1 MDIDQ
6 IIALIQQ
13 GESHHLE
20 FKKSTTQLKPAFET
34 ICAFLNGEGG
44 TVLLGVT
51 NNGQVPGQDVSD
63 TTRQEIAREISK
75 IEPPVQLTIS
85 YVPTGAG
92 KFVIAIEARSGRHAP
107 YVYDG
112 RAFERNQATV
122 SRMAQHRYD
131 QLVSRRFQHNFSWEK
146 FEAEDYSFNDLDRD
160 LILGVVRKAVEVGRM
175 PEDALRQ
182 EIPELLRAL
191 HLLTNDRLMNAAVA
205 LFGKKIMPA
214 YPQCQLKM
222 ARFQGLDRNEFL
234 DSNILHG
241 NIFDLLDGGM
251 LFIKRHLPIAAK
263 IEEGKLERVET
274 PIIPFDAIREA
285 IINSLC
291 HRNYSD
297 IGGSIGLA
305 IYENR
310 MEIFNNGGLSPEVT
324 LEKIKSGFSKPSNPL
339 IADVLYRC
347 NLIEKW
353 GRGVPKMI
361 SSCKAAHDPEP
372 EFIVDEIEFKV
383 TFMFPT
389 SINPPRILLGTLD
402 EQQAKLN
409 RRQREIIEMLSHV
422 SELKPKD
429 IIDGL
434 TEPTTERTLR
444 RDLAGLRALNIIDTQ
459 GSGRTV
465 VWFLTGKNKES

>member
-1 MDIDQ
+1 M
-6 IIALIQQ
+6 
-13 GESHHLE
+13 ES
-20 FKKSTTQLKPAFET
+20 
-34 ICAFLNGEGG
+34 
-44 TVLLGVT
+44 
-51 NNGQVPGQDVSD
+51 
-63 TTRQEIAREISK
+63 
-75 IEPPVQLTIS
+75 
-85 YVPTGAG
+85 
-92 KFVIAIEARSGRHAP
+92 
-107 YVYDG
+107 
-112 RAFERNQATV
+112 
-122 SRMAQHRYD
+122 
-131 QLVSRRFQHNFSWEK
+131 
-146 FEAEDYSFNDLDRD
+146 LD
-160 LILGVVRKAVEVGRM
+160 
-175 PEDALRQ
+175 
-182 EIPELLRAL
+182 
-191 HLLTNDRLMNAAVA
+191 
-205 LFGKKIMPA
+205 
-214 YPQCQLKM
+214 
-222 ARFQGLDRNEFL
+222 
-234 DSNILHG
+234 
-241 NIFDLLDGGM
+241 
-251 LFIKRHLPIAAK
+251 
-263 IEEGKLERVET
+263 KLY
-274 PIIPFDAIREA
+274 
-285 IINSLC
+285 IINYFTY

-305 IYENR
+305 IYDNR

-389 SINPPRILLGTLD
+389 SINPPRVLLGTLD

-409 RRQREIIEMLSHV
+409 RRQREIIEMLSNV
-422 SELKPKD
+422 RELKPKD

-434 TEPTTERTLR
+434 TEPTTDRTLR

>member
-1 MDIDQ
+1 M
-6 IIALIQQ
+6 
-13 GESHHLE
+13 S
-20 FKKSTTQLKPAFET
+20 QLSLA
-34 ICAFLNGEGG
+34 NSN
-44 TVLLGVT
+44 LLGVLYST
-51 NNGQVPGQDVSD
+51 FSHDPCH
-63 TTRQEIAREISK
+63 
-75 IEPPVQLTIS
+75 
-85 YVPTGAG
+85 TGLP
-92 KFVIAIEARSGRHAP
+92 EAH
-107 YVYDG
+107 
-112 RAFERNQATV
+112 
-122 SRMAQHRYD
+122 
-131 QLVSRRFQHNFSWEK
+131 
-146 FEAEDYSFNDLDRD
+146 
-160 LILGVVRKAVEVGRM
+160 
-175 PEDALRQ
+175 
-182 EIPELLRAL
+182 
-191 HLLTNDRLMNAAVA
+191 
-205 LFGKKIMPA
+205 
-214 YPQCQLKM
+214 
-222 ARFQGLDRNEFL
+222 
-234 DSNILHG
+234 
-241 NIFDLLDGGM
+241 GGM

-305 IYENR
+305 IYDNR

-372 EFIVDEIEFKV
+372 QFIVDEIEFKV

-389 SINPPRILLGTLD
+389 SINPPRVLLGTLD

-409 RRQREIIEMLSHV
+409 RRQREIIEMLSNV
-422 SELKPKD
+422 RELKPKD

-434 TEPTTERTLR
+434 TEPTTDRTLR